1 MATTP
6 SLIAGFESRHSD
18 GMPGLEYYS
27 HETAF
32 AWTGESSDP
41 IEVSFRGYGE
51 PVAHLI
57 HVTPLAAFA
66 DPRPICAHIGRFQRI
81 CDQWIAWILEQDD
94 DGAEAWLTG
103 GETVMD
109 TQSSA
114 SRQHH
119 IETGLY
125 LLRFRQQ

>member
-6 SLIAGFESRHSD
+6 SLIAGYVSRHSD
-18 GMPGLEYYS
+18 GTPGLEYFT
-27 HETAF
+27 HDTAF
-32 AWTGESSDP
+32 AWTGQSSDP

-57 HVTPLAAFA
+57 HVSPLVGFA
-66 DPRPICAHIGRFQRI
+66 DSRPVVAHIGRFQRI
-81 CDQWIAWILEQDD
+81 CDQWIAWVLEDGE
-94 DGAEAWLTG
+94 GAEAWVTG
-103 GETVMD
+103 AETEMD

-119 IETGLY
+119 IDTGLY